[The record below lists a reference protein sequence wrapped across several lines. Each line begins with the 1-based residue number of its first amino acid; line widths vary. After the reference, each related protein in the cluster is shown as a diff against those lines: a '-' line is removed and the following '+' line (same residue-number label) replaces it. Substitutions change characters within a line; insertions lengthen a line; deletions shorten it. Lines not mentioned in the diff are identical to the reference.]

1 MEVFLLKKLNILII
15 LLCIFLLPGCAF
27 DDPKYLHLSEKN
39 DIALYTKELKTK
51 LQNKEIF
58 SLELFDTN
66 LYKDISISN
75 EENSILNN
83 FVTSLSTENFKEEDI
98 PADREP
104 FQIRV
109 TFKDGSKFIIKVFN
123 DKIISI
129 NPWDGNY
136 KEDIISMEGLP
147 IHYNLYDFCKH
158 IQNES
163 RAIKDS

>member
-1 MEVFLLKKLNILII
+1 MKKFNILCI
-15 LLCIFLLPGCAF
+15 LLLIFLLQGCAF

-39 DIALYTKELKTK
+39 DISLYTKEIKSKLK
-51 LQNKEIF
+51 NKEIF

-66 LYKDISISN
+66 LYKNIDISTDENDILDNFIISLTN
-75 EENSILNN
+75 ED
-83 FVTSLSTENFKEEDI
+83 FRAEELPTDK
-98 PADREP
+98 EP

-123 DKIISI
+123 DKLISI

-158 IQNES
+158 IQKES
-163 RAIKDS
+163 NSIKDK